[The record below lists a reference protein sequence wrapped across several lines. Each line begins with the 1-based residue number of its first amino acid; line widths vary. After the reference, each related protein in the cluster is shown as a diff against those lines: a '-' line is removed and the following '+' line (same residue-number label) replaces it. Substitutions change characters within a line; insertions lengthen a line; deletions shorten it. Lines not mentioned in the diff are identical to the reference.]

1 MSQQVAQ
8 LTRRCEAAMG
18 CGATH
23 QPRPH
28 SPMHSHPNAR
38 LTKHGRLLKPG
49 GHLAI
54 TCPNLCSE
62 HQTPYFFYSGFS
74 RYFFINL
81 IPENTGLKLAT
92 LRQQGDFI
100 SAHFGELSQLV
111 AASESKVAS
120 ALFKATLVTTQRLIR
135 IIALASHTQSPSSCS
150 GWFAIYTKPE

>member
-1 MSQQVAQ
+1 
-8 LTRRCEAAMG
+8 MG